1 MGLLQ
6 SIMITLVFAALKRFR
21 VVRFPDFSIAL
32 TYQLFPI
39 PIFYTINLVTGLG
52 ATKFITAP
60 MFVVLRRFS
69 IPLTLFLQ
77 YHILGVSCSKHAI
90 WSICILLLGSL
101 IAMLED
107 FSFNWIGYL
116 LCFVNDMGD
125 SFESILTKKQLV
137 ENHHRPSKDVH
148 ESQERLLDA
157 VNKADI
163 SDCENQSDLI
173 DHTCSKDVSAGE
185 SQIDIGKVGILY
197 YSALFNVLPLFV
209 LVIANGDLKATFAL
223 DSWFDPLF
231 PFIFL
236 SSSLLSVLFLYTWI
250 TCTDLNSPLLSQ
262 IVSCLRSILTTYI
275 GKKSRNN
282 QFN

>member
-6 SIMITLVFAALKRFR
+6 SIMITLVFRTLKHFR
-21 VVRFPDFSIAL
+21 IVRFPDFSIAL
-32 TYQLFPI
+32 ARQLFPI

-77 YHILGVSCSKHAI
+77 YRILGIGCTRQAI
-90 WSICILLLGSL
+90 FAISILLMGSL
-101 IAMLED
+101 VAMMED
-107 FSFNWIGYL
+107 FSFNLIGYL

-137 ENHHRPSKDVH
+137 NNHRLAKSSHESEESLLESGHKSDLPDSDQSKDDDSIA
-148 ESQERLLDA
+148 EEL
-157 VNKADI
+157 
-163 SDCENQSDLI
+163 
-173 DHTCSKDVSAGE
+173 
-185 SQIDIGKVGILY
+185 DIGKVGILY
-197 YSALFNVLPLFV
+197 YSAFFNVFPLLLLV
-209 LVIANGDLKATFAL
+209 LINGDLVNCFSFEA
-223 DSWFDPLF
+223 WMDPLF
-231 PFIFL
+231 PFIFF

-275 GKKSRNN
+275 GNYDNSPGS
-282 QFN
+282 FEITY